1 MRKILVATQGKVFTL
16 ATLDKLI
23 PNTRLREFL
32 PKDPA

>member
-1 MRKILVATQGKVFTL
+1 MLVATEGKVFTL

-32 PKDPA
+32 PTKAPA